1 MEDLKR
7 NLTQELLQDIN
18 VKIMDTL
25 SWSLPVHTV
34 MAEYKTVMRTKM
46 DILMKMMLITFKK
59 EQIASIEEIG
69 AILLVEPLFI
79 EDLVSKM
86 QSAHLIEKKKDFF
99 MLTNEGIQQLESGIF
114 SHEPEK
120 DSKKMVYSPCHESFL
135 KENNNSATYIEEKIY
150 RYSKEFADWN
160 VVSIKE
166 DVLLNAL
173 RLRGAEAT
181 EENSQVV
188 ITEIITVSQIQR
200 DLVPCIELRLYNE
213 VEDVFYVRVW
223 NTMLGH
229 WDETVEAVLNEKEL
243 KTWRE
248 KYIKENTLTN
258 KTPSP
263 KK

>member
-7 NLTQELLQDIN
+7 HLTQELLQDIN
-18 VKIMDTL
+18 VKIVETL
-25 SWSLPVHTV
+25 SWSLPVHSV
-34 MAEYKTVMRTKM
+34 MTEYKTVMRTKM

-59 EQIASIEEIG
+59 EQIASIDEIG

-79 EDLVSKM
+79 GDLVSKM

-99 MLTNEGIQQLESGIF
+99 TLTNEGMQQLETGIF

-120 DSKKMVYSPCHESFL
+120 ESKKMVYSPYHASFL
-135 KENNNSATYIEEKIY
+135 KENNTSTSYVEEEMY
-150 RYSKEFADWN
+150 RYSKEFDDWN

-166 DVLLNAL
+166 DTLLNAL
-173 RLRGAEAT
+173 RLMGAESN

-188 ITEIITVSQIQR
+188 ITEIVTVSLIQR
-200 DLVPCIELRLYNE
+200 NLVPCIELRLYNE
-213 VEDVFYVRVW
+213 VEDVFFVRVW

-229 WDETVEAVLNEKEL
+229 WDETVEAILIEREL

-248 KYIKENTLTN
+248 KYLRENTI
-258 KTPSP
+258 
-263 KK
+263 